1 MFIFAF
7 LSLKRLRKISR
18 KNILI
23 TFKRL
28 NIIVCKFKKTLIGV
42 YFEGNITKGWKF
54 NGKKA
59 IVESLPHSHQ
69 VDITWPRPESDL
81 ISTNKDLIVYVL
93 LSRDKSIR
101 GHTDWQEITQVST
114 YTL

>member
-1 MFIFAF
+1 
-7 LSLKRLRKISR
+7 
-18 KNILI
+18 
-23 TFKRL
+23 
-28 NIIVCKFKKTLIGV
+28 V
-42 YFEGNITKGWKF
+42 YFEGNVTKGWKF

-101 GHTDWQEITQVST
+101 GHTDWQEITQVSIN
-114 YTL
+114 TLKYHSQHRLVLLIMHKIGIHSEC